1 LAEVLLRSIGCVLRG
16 VQAHPSREEIL
27 SFMRAMSFRSYF
39 QRRGRDPVR
48 SAHGPTKT
56 EIAAQKLEGIAED
69 EDRLPPR
76 PGQWL
81 FLMVMASF
89 VGASAGLIGGAFRI
103 ALRELARG
111 RTEMIAWAHHCG
123 WWWFGWVIPT
133 GLCAAGAGAAS
144 YLTERLAPQT
154 AGSGIPRIESVL
166 RHHLRPAAFWILPVK
181 FFGGALGIGSGL
193 ALGREG
199 PTVQMGGTVGRLVS
213 DALKRFLPEPWTL
226 IAAGAGAGLAVAFNA
241 PLAAVIFVVEEL
253 LHRFSARVFSATLVA
268 CITGT
273 VVLRLMLGTATEFGS
288 PRLTVLPA
296 EVLPSYLLLGLLAG
310 LLGVAFN
317 VSLTS
322 GIRIAD
328 AAARWPR
335 GSKAALVGAAAGLL
349 AWHAPG
355 VVGGGE
361 NLAQEAIVNSIP
373 WGVLCGLLLVRF
385 ALTIAS
391 YSSGAPGGIFAPL
404 LALGA
409 LLGGGFASVESSL
422 FHRPYDPAP
431 YAIVAMA
438 ACFTAVVRSPL
449 TGVVLLLE
457 MTGSWPLILPMMAAS
472 VTAYAVPELL
482 GNPPIYDSLRAR
494 DEATEHAQQ

>member
-1 LAEVLLRSIGCVLRG
+1 
-16 VQAHPSREEIL
+16 
-27 SFMRAMSFRSYF
+27 MSFLTYF
-39 QRRGRDPVR
+39 RRHVHRPIK
-48 SAHGPTKT
+48 SSINPTAT
-56 EIAAQKLEGIAED
+56 EIAAQKLDRIADD

-76 PGQWL
+76 PGQWF
-81 FLMVMASF
+81 FLMIVASL
-89 VGASAGLIGGAFRI
+89 VGALAGFVGGAFRI
-103 ALRELARG
+103 ALTELARG
-111 RTEMIAWAHHCG
+111 RAEMIVWAHHHGPWWVG
-123 WWWFGWVIPT
+123 WTIPT
-133 GLCAAGAGAAS
+133 GFCAVGAAMAC
-144 YLTERLAPQT
+144 YLTQRLAPQT
-154 AGSGIPRIESVL
+154 AGSGIPRVEAVL
-166 RHHLRPAAFWILPVK
+166 RHHLRPATFWILPVK

-213 DALKRFLPEPWTL
+213 DALKRYLPEPWTL

-241 PLAAVIFVVEEL
+241 PLAAVLFVVEEL
-253 LHRFSARVFSATLVA
+253 LHRFSARVFSATLMA

-273 VVLRLMLGTATEFGS
+273 LVLRLMLGNATEFAS

-296 EVLPSYLLLGLLAG
+296 DILPSYLLLGLLAG

-317 VSLTS
+317 MSLIA
-322 GIRIAD
+322 GMRISD
-328 AAARWPR
+328 RAAHWPR
-335 GSKAALVGAAAGLL
+335 GMKGALVGAAAGLL
-349 AWHAPG
+349 AWYMPG

-361 NLAQEAIVNSIP
+361 SLAQVAIVNGIP
-373 WGVLCGLLLVRF
+373 WMVLCGLLLVRF
-385 ALTIAS
+385 FLTIAS

-409 LLGGGFASVESSL
+409 LLGSGFAAAESSL
-422 FHRPYDPAP
+422 FHLPHDPAP

-438 ACFTAVVRSPL
+438 ACFTAIVRSPL

-482 GNPPIYDSLRAR
+482 GNPPIYDSLRER
-494 DEATEHAQQ
+494 DEKMERRQQPSTL